1 MSDARPAPEVVVLP
15 PHAGI
20 VPSAAEPVRIF
31 LGTEPAQ
38 HRAERVFV
46 WSIERLRD
54 PARRYE
60 IHLMKSLAGFRTG
73 GWTTGFTN
81 YRFAVP
87 HFAGAVGRAIYDDVD
102 QIYLTD
108 PAALFDCDLGKH
120 GLRAVAPDDLSVALF
135 DCARLAELWSL
146 EDAQRETKRRL
157 LARIALQPGLVGP
170 LDPSW
175 NLRDEDPR
183 EGATPRVLHYTVLH
197 TQPWR
202 PFPRRFAYQDNA
214 WGELWYELEREAD
227 RVRFRVFTRERPSA
241 AFRERGLDAR
251 APLEEVPD
259 EDLPWLIDGRFAAA
273 AGTETVGVAVRCGPG
288 RSQAWW
294 QERVERIAAAW
305 PGVSWRLELKRG
317 RGPAQVRLGGPR
329 RDARPP
335 RVWVL
340 ADDRPG
346 NTTQSIGL
354 AEALGLDFEVKQ
366 LRLSPLARLHN
377 RLLGASVAGVDQR
390 RSAPLVAPFPDLVIA
405 AGRRTAPVARWI
417 AEASHGATRI
427 VQLGRKGGDFAEPFD
442 LAITPSYCRLLP
454 HPKRLETSLPL
465 HRLTREKLAE
475 ARTKWRDSIGRL
487 PGPSVV
493 LLAGGGSGQYRFDA
507 TTAREV
513 GRHVKQ
519 LAERLG
525 GAVLATT
532 SRRLGAS
539 ATDALCRELEGAA
552 FVHRWAPDAT
562 ENPYLGLLAYADV
575 IVVTADSESML
586 AEAVSLGKPVYVH
599 PLPVR
604 RSFLGLSAAREW
616 VARRA
621 LARPLG
627 ERGTV
632 RPQAGLE
639 LLCARLIERGWVR
652 PTRDLELLHDDL
664 ERRGLVRRIGEDTA
678 SFQPSAAQGDLD
690 AAVERVQELLG
701 IRGRCAA

>member
-1 MSDARPAPEVVVLP
+1 LSDSRPAPEVVVLP
-15 PHAGI
+15 PRAGAA
-20 VPSAAEPVRIF
+20 PSEAPPVRIF
-31 LGTEPAQ
+31 LGTEPDQ

-46 WSIERLRD
+46 FSVDRLRD

-60 IHLMKSLAGFRTG
+60 IHLMKSLEGFRTG

-87 HFAGAVGRAIYDDVD
+87 HFAGGAGRAIYNDVD
-102 QIYLTD
+102 QIYLVD
-108 PAALFDCDLGKH
+108 PAQLFDLDLGTH
-120 GLRAVAPDDLSVALF
+120 GLLAVSPDDSSVALL
-135 DCARLAELWSL
+135 DCARLASVWTLA
-146 EDAQRETKRRL
+146 DAQRETKRRL
-157 LARIALQPGLVGP
+157 RARLAVAPGLVGP
-170 LDPSW
+170 LDRTW
-175 NLRDEDPR
+175 NLRDEDPHD
-183 EGATPRVLHYTVLH
+183 GAVPRVLHYTVLH

-214 WGELWYELEREAD
+214 WGDLWHELEREAD

-251 APLEEVPD
+251 APLEEAPD
-259 EDLPWLIDGRFAAA
+259 DDLGWMIDERFAATDGA
-273 AGTETVGVAVRCGPG
+273 VTIAVRCGPA
-288 RSQAWW
+288 RSHAWW

-305 PGVSWRLELKRG
+305 PGLSWRLEVKRG
-317 RGPAQVRLGGPR
+317 RGPALVRSGGPR
-329 RDARPP
+329 RDVAPP

-366 LRLSPLARLHN
+366 LRLSPFARLHN
-377 RLLGASVAGVDQR
+377 RLLGASLAGVDQR
-390 RSAPLVAPFPDLVIA
+390 RSPPLVAPFPDLVIA

-417 AEASHGATRI
+417 AEASHGATRT
-427 VQLGRKGGDFAEPFD
+427 VQLGRKGGDLAAAFD

-465 HRLTREKLAE
+465 HRLTRERLAE
-475 ARTKWRDSIGRL
+475 ARAKWRGSIGRVA
-487 PGPSVV
+487 GPRVV
-493 LLAGGGSGQYRFDA
+493 LLAGGSSGQYRFDEA
-507 TTAREV
+507 VARNV
-513 GRHVKQ
+513 AANVAQ
-519 LAERLG
+519 IAERLG
-525 GAVLATT
+525 GSVLATT
-532 SRRLGAS
+532 SRRLGPA

-552 FVHRWAPDAT
+552 FVHRWMPDAAD
-562 ENPYLGLLAYADV
+562 NPYLGLLAYADV
-575 IVVTADSESML
+575 VVVTADSESML

-604 RSFLGLSAAREW
+604 RSFRWLSAAREW
-616 VARRA
+616 VVARAR
-621 LARPLG
+621 ARPLG

-639 LLCARLIERGWVR
+639 LFCARLVERGWVR

-664 ERRGLVRRIGEDTA
+664 ERRGLARRVGDEIA
-678 SFQPSAAQGDLD
+678 SFQPAAAQGDLE
-690 AAVERVQELLG
+690 AAVERVQDLLG
-701 IRGRCAA
+701 IRKRCAA